1 MTIKAS
7 ASFSDL
13 DYDLFNTV
21 LECCKKNAEIKYA
34 DKRRHNI
41 AGKSVFGSQKNQNGI
56 NFQII
61 LKEKPIGIEIYDYSK
76 RGLDR
81 KFADS
86 FFNLLLPII
95 GQNVEIK
102 FEDLDE
108 CGICKKKFRLGLS
121 RYIPSIGWAT
131 LSELCESCYTL
142 LSNHEKN
149 YCCVC
154 QKKLGIRKYSAKITW
169 NRNLMLCKECYL
181 IQKPQIQN
189 SVSTL
194 GENTELINTTRNKSS
209 SSIPSNL
216 LSKSIIIGTDDP
228 LHILKIRFAKG
239 EISKEDYQEM
249 KRLLKDDS

>member
-7 ASFSDL
+7 VSFSDI
-13 DYDLFNTV
+13 DYDIYNTV
-21 LECCKKNAEIKYA
+21 LECCRKNAEIKYA
-34 DKRRHNI
+34 DKQKNNI
-41 AGKSVFGSQKNQNGI
+41 VGKSVFGTQNQNKSGI

-61 LKEKPIGIEIYDYSK
+61 VKEKPTGIEIYDYSK

-95 GQNVEIK
+95 GQDVDIM
-102 FEDLDE
+102 FEDQDE
-108 CGICKKKFRLGLS
+108 CAICKKKFKLGLS

-131 LSELCESCYTL
+131 HSELCESCYTL
-142 LSNHEKN
+142 LSSHEKN

-154 QKKLGIRKYSAKITW
+154 QKKLGIRKYSARISW

-181 IQKPQIQN
+181 IEKPQMQN
-189 SVSTL
+189 DVSVKSSN
-194 GENTELINTTRNKSS
+194 GELTHPMKSKTS
-209 SSIPSNL
+209 SSIPSKL
-216 LSKSIIIGTDDP
+216 LNKSIIIGTDDP

-249 KRLLKDDS
+249 KRLLNDD

>member
-1 MTIKAS
+1 VTIKAS
-7 ASFSDL
+7 VSLSDV

-21 LECCKKNAEIKYA
+21 LECCRKNAEIKYA
-34 DKRRHNI
+34 DKQKHNI
-41 AGKSVFGSQKNQNGI
+41 VGKSVFGTQNQSGI

-61 LKEKPIGIEIYDYSK
+61 LKEKPTGLEIYDYSK

-95 GQNVEIK
+95 GQNADIK

-108 CGICKKKFRLGLS
+108 CAICKKKFKLGLS

-131 LSELCESCYTL
+131 PSELCESCYTL
-142 LSNHEKN
+142 LSSHEKN

-154 QKKLGIRKYSAKITW
+154 QKKLGIRKYSARISW
-169 NRNLMLCKECYL
+169 NHNLMLCKECYL
-181 IQKPQIQN
+181 IQKPQMQN
-189 SVSTL
+189 NIAGI
-194 GENTELINTTRNKSS
+194 GEIGELANTMKNKASS
-209 SSIPSNL
+209 SNL
-216 LSKSIIIGTDDP
+216 LSKSIVIGTDDP

-249 KRLLKDDS
+249 KRLLRDDS

>member
-1 MTIKAS
+1 MAIKAS
-7 ASFSDL
+7 VSFSNVN
-13 DYDLFNTV
+13 YDLFNTV

-34 DKRRHNI
+34 DKQRNNI
-41 AGKSVFGSQKNQNGI
+41 VGKSVFGVKNQSGI

-61 LKEKPIGIEIYDYSK
+61 LKEKPTGVEIYDYSK

-81 KFADS
+81 KFADN
-86 FFNLLLPII
+86 FFNILLPII
-95 GQNVEIK
+95 GQNVDVK
-102 FEDLDE
+102 FEDQDE
-108 CGICKKKFRLGLS
+108 CAICKKKFKLGLS

-131 LSELCESCYTL
+131 HSELCESCYTL
-142 LSNHEKN
+142 LSSHEKN

-154 QKKLGIRKYSAKITW
+154 QKKLGIRKYSARISW

-181 IQKPQIQN
+181 VQKPQMQMQN
-189 SVSTL
+189 NGTQIGDGIGLDSPL
-194 GENTELINTTRNKSS
+194 KSKTS
-209 SSIPSNL
+209 SSIPSQL

-249 KRLLKDDS
+249 KRLLKDD

>member
-1 MTIKAS
+1 VTIKAAVS
-7 ASFSDL
+7 LSDV

-21 LECCKKNAEIKYA
+21 LECCRKNAEIKYA
-34 DKRRHNI
+34 DKQKHNI
-41 AGKSVFGSQKNQNGI
+41 VGKSVFGTQNQSGI

-61 LKEKPIGIEIYDYSK
+61 LKEKPTGLEIYDYSK

-95 GQNVEIK
+95 GQNADIK

-108 CGICKKKFRLGLS
+108 CAICKKKFKLGLS

-131 LSELCESCYTL
+131 PSELCESCYTL
-142 LSNHEKN
+142 LSSHEKN

-154 QKKLGIRKYSAKITW
+154 QKKLGIRKYSAKISW
-169 NRNLMLCKECYL
+169 NHNLMLCKECYL
-181 IQKPQIQN
+181 IQKPQMQN
-189 SVSTL
+189 NISGI
-194 GENTELINTTRNKSS
+194 GESGKLANTMKNKASS
-209 SSIPSNL
+209 SNL

-228 LHILKIRFAKG
+228 FHILKIRFAKG

-249 KRLLKDDS
+249 KRLLRDDS

>member
-1 MTIKAS
+1 VTIKAS
-7 ASFSDL
+7 ASFSNI

-21 LECCKKNAEIKYA
+21 LECCKKNAEIKYS
-34 DKRRHNI
+34 DKQRNNI
-41 AGKSVFGSQKNQNGI
+41 VGKSVFGTQNQNQSGI

-61 LKEKPIGIEIYDYSK
+61 VKEKPTGVEIYDYSK

-95 GQNVEIK
+95 GQDVDIT
-102 FEDLDE
+102 FEDQDE
-108 CGICKKKFRLGLS
+108 CAICKKKFKLGSS
-121 RYIPSIGWAT
+121 RYVPSIGWAT
-131 LSELCESCYTL
+131 HSELCESCYTL
-142 LSNHEKN
+142 LSSHEKN

-154 QKKLGIRKYSAKITW
+154 QKKLGIRKYSARISW

-181 IQKPQIQN
+181 IEKPQMQN
-189 SVSTL
+189 NVSEIRSN
-194 GENTELINTTRNKSS
+194 GELTHAMKSKTS
-209 SSIPSNL
+209 SSIPSKL
-216 LSKSIIIGTDDP
+216 LNKSIIIGTDDP

-249 KRLLKDDS
+249 KRLLNDD